1 LRFAEFAFVPRL
13 VIVWACRFCRFDKRQ
28 ERKTMLK
35 KLLTGV
41 LAAGA
46 MAVPL
51 AAAAWADPSP
61 NPNPPAA
68 PEANDQGP
76 ANPATPAVPSSNGQD
91 PVCVV
96 AATPPAPGTFIQGV
110 TAQGTSVQV
119 TPGATWQQVATL
131 QGPIASDLGLP
142 AGQPMNVFC
151 APTGSQNPQGQP
163 TGYQPGQ
170 TNPGQTN
177 PAQAPLQNPPGQ
189 TGPQNPA
196 PGQQ

>member
-1 LRFAEFAFVPRL
+1 
-13 VIVWACRFCRFDKRQ
+13 
-28 ERKTMLK
+28 MLK
-35 KLLTGV
+35 KLLTGA

-51 AAAAWADPSP
+51 AAVAWADPTP

-68 PEANDQGP
+68 PTANDQGP
-76 ANPATPAVPSSNGQD
+76 ANPATPTVPSSNGQG
-91 PVCVV
+91 PICVV
-96 AATPPAPGTFIQGV
+96 AANPPAPGTSIQGA
-110 TAQGTSVQV
+110 TAQGTPVQV
-119 TPGATWQQVATL
+119 APGATWQQVATL
-131 QGPIASDLGLP
+131 QGPVASDLGVP

-170 TNPGQTN
+170 PN
-177 PAQAPLQNPPGQ
+177 PAQAPLQNPQGQPTGNQPDQTNPGQAPSQNPPGQ

>member
-1 LRFAEFAFVPRL
+1 
-13 VIVWACRFCRFDKRQ
+13 
-28 ERKTMLK
+28 MLK

-61 NPNPPAA
+61 NPNPPAV

-76 ANPATPAVPSSNGQD
+76 ANPATPAVPSSNGQG

-96 AATPPAPGTFIQGV
+96 AANPPAPWTSIQGA

-119 TPGATWQQVATL
+119 TPGTTWQQVATL
-131 QGPIASDLGLP
+131 QGPVASDLGLP

-151 APTGSQNPQGQP
+151 APTGSQTTQGQP

-170 TNPGQTN
+170 PN
-177 PAQAPLQNPPGQ
+177 PAQAPLPNPPGQ
-189 TGPQNPA
+189 IGPQNPA